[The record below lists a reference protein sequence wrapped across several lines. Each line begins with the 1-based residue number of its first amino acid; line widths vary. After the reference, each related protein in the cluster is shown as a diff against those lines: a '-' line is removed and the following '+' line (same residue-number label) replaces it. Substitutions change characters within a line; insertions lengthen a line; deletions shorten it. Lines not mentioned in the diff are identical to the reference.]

1 MTNWLDKLFPPNDPM
16 VRAAME
22 QKIYPDPPPTLEDTV
37 AKVTELYGPR
47 NDPARRVHAALDHL
61 EERTA
66 LHDEVQAVRDAVAEW
81 WASAEHTDHV
91 HVNPNVVAAD
101 LERQERDRGRELDDL
116 LAALDVELLPW
127 QRDTLGRWLERKLTF
142 RMR

>member
-16 VRAAME
+16 VRAAMTVPGGVLDMSVADPE
-22 QKIYPDPPPTLEDTV
+22 DMRKI
-37 AKVTELYGPR
+37 
-47 NDPARRVHAALDHL
+47 
-61 EERTA
+61 
-66 LHDEVQAVRDAVAEW
+66 QAMVAEW
-81 WASAEHTDHV
+81 YTDREDPEHTDHV
-91 HVNPNVVAAD
+91 HVNPNVVAAA
-101 LERQERDRGRELDDL
+101 LERQERERGRELDDL

>member
-1 MTNWLDKLFPPNDPM
+1 MTNWLDKLFPPNDPV

-22 QKIYPDPPPTLEDTV
+22 QRIYTDEIPTTEVWNNPLLAPPTR
-37 AKVTELYGPR
+37 LY
-47 NDPARRVHAALDHL
+47 AALDHL

-81 WASAEHTDHV
+81 WASAEHRDHV
-91 HVNPNVVAAD
+91 HVNPNVVAAA
-101 LERQERDRGRELDDL
+101 LERQERERGRELDDL